1 MKNKLIAVLCTLL
14 LFISGPSVALS
25 LFKDDS
31 VIWQSETNVYFK
43 YTAQD
48 KGRTSSNDHPAKLR
62 EKEISTA
69 LGQLTIQNKKDTTP
83 LFSDK
88 QVNLLAQH
96 LVTGLSNAAP
106 DQDVS
111 FALQKEKK
119 RTTGLGLSPDKLF
132 VAGRAFY
139 KDNRL
144 NIIIGDYDRP
154 RDIGF
159 EAAYDP
165 THVGIVRYSFD
176 HGSRKQKAKQFK
188 VKLVKTSGIE
198 TKSSKFNNWL
208 VIDLKVATKAL
219 VAQEKKQKQQAYE
232 AKRDEIREI
241 LASDGIIPS
250 QPTTNTTVSTT
261 PDTRTP
267 TPEKRL
273 TTLKSLNDKG
283 LITDK
288 EYADKRAQI
297 LDEI

>member
-1 MKNKLIAVLCTLL
+1 MKNKLIAALCTLL
-14 LFISGPSVALS
+14 LFISAPSFALS
-25 LFKDDS
+25 QFKNDS

-43 YTAQD
+43 YAAQD

-69 LGQLTIQNKKDTTP
+69 LGQLAIQSDKKTKP
-83 LFSDK
+83 LFSEK
-88 QVNLLAQH
+88 QIDLLAQH

-106 DQDVS
+106 DQDVT
-111 FALQKEKK
+111 FALQKNKK
-119 RTTGLGLSPDKLF
+119 RITGLGLSPDKLF

-139 KDNRL
+139 KDNKL
-144 NIIIGDYDRP
+144 NIIVGDYDRP

-188 VKLVKTSGIE
+188 VKLAKTSGVE
-198 TKSSKFNNWL
+198 TKSSQLNNWL
-208 VIDLKVATKAL
+208 IIDLKVATKAL
-219 VAQEKKQKQQAYE
+219 AAQEKKQKQQAYE
-232 AKRDEIREI
+232 AKRDEIRAI
-241 LASDGIIPS
+241 LASDGIIPA
-250 QPTTNTTVSTT
+250 QPITSTT
-261 PDTRTP
+261 PVISTP

-273 TTLKSLNDKG
+273 TTLKNLKDKG
-283 LITDK
+283 LITNK

-297 LDEI
+297 LDDI